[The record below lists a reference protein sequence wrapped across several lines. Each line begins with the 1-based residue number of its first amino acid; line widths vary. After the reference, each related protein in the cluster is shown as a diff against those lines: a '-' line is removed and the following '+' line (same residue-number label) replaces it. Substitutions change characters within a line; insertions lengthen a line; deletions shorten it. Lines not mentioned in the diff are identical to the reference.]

1 MYSVTSAPSV
11 SQLVYIQETAN
22 TRFTVVAATS
32 SRDQFWNKLF
42 LRIRSSGSISNE
54 PVFSNAMLSRLHTFC
69 AL

>member
-32 SRDQFWNKLF
+32 SRDQF
-42 LRIRSSGSISNE
+42 
-54 PVFSNAMLSRLHTFC
+54 
-69 AL
+69 